1 MHGNS
6 EESKINGH
14 RFNDFRKFPNALIS
28 KDGKAYFSQLSL
40 GYFDS
45 FKNTGKVKYIQLGW
59 KSEWAKCVYKKE
71 RHDGNLGYWC
81 ASIGKDSG

>member
-45 FKNTGKVKYIQLGW
+45 FKRSQV
-59 KSEWAKCVYKKE
+59 SEITLPLHSLSIKNPPPWNQYKI
-71 RHDGNLGYWC
+71 N
-81 ASIGKDSG
+81 